1 MHVSNARPTDTQPPR
16 AEAPPLRADALRNR
30 EAVIA
35 AAREVFAAQG
45 LDAPL
50 DEIARR
56 AGVGNATLYRRF
68 STRQALIEAVFADGL
83 STVLRAGERARGA
96 EDAWA
101 GLTALEEEICT
112 LLVTDHG
119 AKDLLT
125 TGIRGIPTLDA
136 LKQHNLETV
145 TLLVHRA
152 QRQGTMRTDVT
163 PEDLLVSLGALCAAV
178 PALSAAAPDAWRRY
192 LALLLDGFRAEGA
205 HPLPAPT
212 LTPAQLDTAM
222 QELAAPMRA

>member
-1 MHVSNARPTDTQPPR
+1 MHVSHARTTDIPPR
-16 AEAPPLRADALRNR
+16 SDTPPLRADARRNR

-68 STRQALIEAVFADGL
+68 STRQALIEAVFQEGL
-83 STVLRAGERARGA
+83 DTVLRASERAREA
-96 EDAWA
+96 EDAWS

-125 TGIRGIPTLDA
+125 TGIRGIPALDE

-152 QRQGTMRTDVT
+152 QRQGTMRADVT
-163 PEDLLVSLGALCAAV
+163 PEDLLVSLGALSAAV

-192 LALLLDGFRAEGA
+192 LTLLLDGFRTGGA
-205 HPLPAPT
+205 SPLPAPS
-212 LTPAQLDTAM
+212 LTRAQLDTVM
-222 QELAAPMRA
+222 HELAAPAQT

>member
-1 MHVSNARPTDTQPPR
+1 MHVSNARPTDPRPPR